1 VAALVGPLFEECAGI
16 DRWVRSGRLDRR
28 LGGQHFKQM
37 KEKESE
43 LRTLV
48 RQSHIQPFRVHLD
61 DGKSYTISHPDFALV
76 ADVALV
82 LARGPGQE
90 LEASLVICYFDHITR
105 VEAPEKQ
112 SKAAA

>member
-1 VAALVGPLFEECAGI
+1 
-16 DRWVRSGRLDRR
+16 
-28 LGGQHFKQM
+28 M
-37 KEKESE
+37 KENESE
-43 LRTLV
+43 LRALI
-48 RQSHIQPFRVHLD
+48 RKSDIQPIRIHLD

-105 VEAPEKQ
+105 VEVLEKK